1 MVNVTRRKRTRVQ
14 ISGYLNACFR
24 GAPASCLAR
33 GRSQPL
39 LEAPTPCLQK
49 ESISTVCPPWK
60 HFHPICTSYLLLCNK
75 PTKWIKTTY
84 IYYITLSWGRSLGTA
99 FLDPLV
105 GVSQGYNHSIDWATF
120 LSGARVLFKTPICGG

>member
-1 MVNVTRRKRTRVQ
+1 M
-14 ISGYLNACFR
+14 
-24 GAPASCLAR
+24 
-33 GRSQPL
+33 
-39 LEAPTPCLQK
+39 
-49 ESISTVCPPWK
+49 CPPCK
-60 HFHPICTSYLLLCNK
+60 HFHPICTSYLLLCKK
-75 PTKWIKTTY
+75 PTKWIKTIY